1 MYKAAAYFSVACTRQ
16 ENKGTTLS
24 AGDLELNSEESR
36 ILAQNLATMREEQ
49 RQNLTLASNLCAGLS
64 VLTKRLYFLKKYDKV
79 KEKHLKAQYQ
89 YDIGRACHLKA
100 KSLILLSDDGE
111 NNEHIENLQKKAN
124 YYFYKSEET
133 WEYMI
138 ENLKQLSN
146 NEKENLKAN
155 LLIVNEHIIEND
167 VEIINENEAL
177 KFQDPEPIIIVPENL
192 APFLPRTT
200 NYLTQYK
207 PRDLNFSAY
216 RRYKDLLSE
225 ISVDYNKMEELQNK
239 KAGIGRTLKQLK
251 VLYDNNDIDVS
262 EFTYLFEKYS
272 TKLVTIENVI
282 DKVRNP
288 EKKSKINKQ
297 QIKETKS
304 EI

>member
-1 MYKAAAYFSVACTRQ
+1 
-16 ENKGTTLS
+16 
-24 AGDLELNSEESR
+24 
-36 ILAQNLATMREEQ
+36 
-49 RQNLTLASNLCAGLS
+49 
-64 VLTKRLYFLKKYDKV
+64 
-79 KEKHLKAQYQ
+79 
-89 YDIGRACHLKA
+89 
-100 KSLILLSDDGE
+100 
-111 NNEHIENLQKKAN
+111 
-124 YYFYKSEET
+124 
-133 WEYMI
+133 MI

-304 EI
+304 EII